1 MTGWILIGNIQVYL
15 VCHRIIIDAT
25 PYSPIFECFH
35 YCINYILLTGG
46 RADSPGDPADKK
58 NFGILIREL
67 RSAFDMVER
76 EKPLLITAAVSAGK
90 ETIDKAYPVTEMA
103 EVLDFIGVMSYDY
116 HGW

>member
-1 MTGWILIGNIQVYL
+1 MTGWILIGNIQVYF
-15 VCHRIIIDAT
+15 VCHRILINVVLKGQ
-25 PYSPIFECFH
+25 IFECFH
-35 YCINYILLTGG
+35 YCINYILNTGG
-46 RADSPGDPADKK
+46 RADSPGHPADKT

-67 RSAFDMVER
+67 RSAFDTVER
-76 EKPLLITAAVSAGK
+76 ERPLLITAAVSAGK

>member
-1 MTGWILIGNIQVYL
+1 MTGWILIGNIQVYF
-15 VCHRIIIDAT
+15 VCHRILIDAIKT
-25 PYSPIFECFH
+25 RIFECFH
-35 YCINYILLTGG
+35 DCINYILTTGG
-46 RADSPGDPADKK
+46 RADSPGQPEDKD

-67 RSAFDMVER
+67 RRAFDTIKR